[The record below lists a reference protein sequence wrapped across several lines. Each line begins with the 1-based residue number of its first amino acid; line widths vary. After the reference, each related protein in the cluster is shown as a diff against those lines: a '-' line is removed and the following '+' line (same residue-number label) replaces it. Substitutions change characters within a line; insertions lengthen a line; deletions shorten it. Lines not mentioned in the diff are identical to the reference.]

1 MKPGLAKIVLQ
12 GVAVAA
18 VDIVVVAAVVEIVV
32 VAVETVAAVAVA
44 VADIANRFRLFRSV
58 VAKLSIGFASA

>member
-18 VDIVVVAAVVEIVV
+18 VDIVAAAAAVEIVV
-32 VAVETVAAVAVA
+32 VAVETVAAVA

>member
-1 MKPGLAKIVLQ
+1 
-12 GVAVAA
+12 VAA
-18 VDIVVVAAVVEIVV
+18 AAAVEIVAAAAAVEIVV
-32 VAVETVAAVAVA
+32 VAVETVAAVA